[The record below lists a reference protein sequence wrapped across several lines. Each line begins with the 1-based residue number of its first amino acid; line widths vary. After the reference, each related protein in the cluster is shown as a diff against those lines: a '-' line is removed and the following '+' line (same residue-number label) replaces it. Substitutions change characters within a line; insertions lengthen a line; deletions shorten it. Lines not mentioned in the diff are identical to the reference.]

1 MAGRRGR
8 PVYRDRRWA
17 HVRSVALAR
26 AGWRCDACGGAGRLE
41 VHHRR
46 PLAAGAAAFEIG
58 NLEVRC
64 RRCHLTAHHPPRH
77 TPWDRLVNELLNEGI
92 QT

>member
-1 MAGRRGR
+1 MAGTRGR
-8 PVYRDRRWA
+8 TVYRDRRWA
-17 HVRSVALAR
+17 HVRR
-26 AGWRCDACGGAGRLE
+26 AVLSRAAWRCGVCGGVGRLE

-46 PLAAGAAAFEIG
+46 PLAAGGAAFAIG

-64 RRCHLTAHHPPRH
+64 RRCHLRAHHPPRH
-77 TPWDRLVNELLNEGI
+77 SPWDRLVNELLNEGM